1 MKVQY
6 LKRFSKD
13 LDNLTKPKDKNV
25 VLQVILSI
33 KDAKTLADISN
44 IKKLTGFSNAYR
56 VRVGD
61 YRIGIFVEGDTVQF
75 ARIAHRKD
83 IYKIFP

>member
-13 LDNLTKPKDKNV
+13 LDNVTKPKDKKA
-25 VLQVILSI
+25 VLEIIVSV
-33 KDAKTLADISN
+33 KEAKTLANISN
-44 IKKLTGFSNAYR
+44 IQKLTGFSNAYR
-56 VRVGD
+56 IRVGD
-61 YRIGIFVEGDTVQF
+61 YRIGIFVEEDIVQF
-75 ARIAHRKD
+75 ARIANRKD

>member
-6 LKRFSKD
+6 LKKFSKD

-33 KDAKTLADISN
+33 KDAKTLADINN

-61 YRIGIFVEGDTVQF
+61 YRIGIFVEGDIVQF

>member
-13 LDNLTKPKDKNV
+13 LDNVTKPKDKKA
-25 VLQVILSI
+25 VLEIILSVQE
-33 KDAKTLADISN
+33 AKTLANIIN

-56 VRVGD
+56 IRVGD
-61 YRIGIFVEGDTVQF
+61 YRIGIFVEEDIVQF

>member
-33 KDAKTLADISN
+33 KDAKTLADIKQHQEIN
-44 IKKLTGFSNAYR
+44 R
-56 VRVGD
+56 V
-61 YRIGIFVEGDTVQF
+61 F
-75 ARIAHRKD
+75 
-83 IYKIFP
+83 